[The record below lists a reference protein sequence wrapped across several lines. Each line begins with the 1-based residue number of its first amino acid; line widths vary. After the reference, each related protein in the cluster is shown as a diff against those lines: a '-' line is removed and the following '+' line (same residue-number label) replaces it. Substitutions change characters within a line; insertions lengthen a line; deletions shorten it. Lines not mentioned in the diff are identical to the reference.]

1 MAAVQPAAGERPG
14 EQPYSPL
21 RPPDRDGVIWRG
33 LDGAA
38 RALAIAACARRRRA
52 PLIVVAAGSP
62 EAADLENDLRLLA
75 DDPTL
80 KIATLPDWETLPYD
94 HFSPDPKIIAA
105 RLATLSGLHQL
116 DRGILIVTIAAVLQR
131 LPPVDYVFGRILR
144 LAVGERLDGREFA
157 ARLVAAG
164 YQAAETVT
172 QPGEFAVRGAVLDLY
187 PSGSR
192 LPCRIEFD
200 DDEIASLRTFDPETQ
215 RGLERTAGIEMLPAR
230 EYPFDRDA
238 IDEFRRAFRNRFDID
253 VRHCALYQDLRRG
266 YHPPG
271 LEYYLPLFF
280 AKTASLA
287 DYLPV
292 TATWMSLP
300 GVAAAGARFRQLV
313 RDRYEQ
319 RRHDLSRPVLDPDEL
334 YFDESAIAA
343 QTAAMPQIAI
353 AGEPSAD
360 EQALDNR
367 PVVHFACAPPPLLP
381 VHQRARDPAAALH
394 DDLAAGGRRLL
405 IAADS
410 PGRREF
416 LAETLAACGLRPQ
429 ILDDWHAW
437 MSSGSPFALAV
448 LPVSGGFDLPT
459 EQMAVIT
466 ESELFSERQRTA
478 RRPAQRDPLSMLRAL
493 GEVAPGAPVV
503 HEDYGVGRY
512 RGLEVLTID
521 GLPAEFACLEYR
533 GGDKLYIAISDLHL
547 ISRYS
552 GGDPE
557 HAPWHNL
564 GGEHWAKAKRR
575 ARQKISDIAAE
586 LLAAHARRAAAAGR
600 TFAHDPAAYAD
611 FIAAFPYE
619 ETADQQS
626 AIDAVLGDLA
636 APRPMDRVV
645 CGDVGF
651 GKTEVALR
659 AAFTV
664 VHAGSQVALL
674 APTTLLAHQHYNVFR
689 DRFADW
695 PVRIELLTRASTTS
709 GSDIRRDL
717 QNGKIDIVI
726 GTHRLLQDNIVF
738 ADLGL
743 VIVDEEQRFG
753 VEQKEKLKSLR
764 ANVDL
769 LTLTA
774 TPIPRTLNMTLGG
787 LRDISI
793 IATPPARRNPIRTA
807 IAAYE
812 PDLIRDAVSREV
824 QRGGQV
830 YFVHNE
836 VQGLPR
842 LHRELEKLLP
852 EVDIAV
858 AHGQMGARELERT
871 MREFYARRHQLL
883 LCTTIIENGI
893 DVANANTIII
903 NRADRFGLAQLHQL
917 RGRVGRSYHQAY
929 AYLLVPDWRAIT
941 TDARKRLEAIGSL
954 TELGAGFMLASHDL
968 EIRGAGELLGAE
980 QSGHIQEIGYS
991 LYMEMLARAVSA
1003 LESGAD
1009 PADLAAEAAPVKV
1022 ELHIPAL
1029 IPDDYLAD
1037 VSERLILYR
1046 RLAAADRE
1054 QLADLES
1061 EMTDRFGRLPE
1072 AAQNLFRLAA
1082 LRLRCATLGIGQ
1094 LELGSEG
1101 GIVTF
1106 GETPRINV
1114 TRLVE
1119 LVQAEPGR
1127 YRLRGERLTIS
1138 RPLPDAAARFA
1149 AAQELLASL
1158 DIQTK

>member
-1 MAAVQPAAGERPG
+1 MMTAPKRAAGDRPG
-14 EQPYSPL
+14 AQRYSPL
-21 RPPDRDGVIWRG
+21 RPPDRDGVYWRG
-33 LDGAA
+33 LDGAS
-38 RALAIAACARRRRA
+38 RALAIAAYARRQRA
-52 PLIVVAAGSP
+52 PLIAVCAGSQ

-80 KIATLPDWETLPYD
+80 KIETLPDWETLPYD

-105 RLATLSGLHQL
+105 RLATLAGLHQL
-116 DRGILIVTIAAVLQR
+116 ERGVLVVTVAALLQR
-131 LPPVDYVFGRILR
+131 LPPADYVFGRVLR
-144 LAVGERLDGREFA
+144 LAVGERLDSREFT

-172 QPGEFAVRGAVLDLY
+172 QPGEFAVRGAVLDLF
-187 PSGSR
+187 PSGSP
-192 LPCRIEFD
+192 LPCRIELD
-200 DDEIASLRTFDPETQ
+200 DDEIASLRSFDPETQ

-230 EYPFDRDA
+230 EYPFDRQA
-238 IDEFRRAFRNRFDID
+238 IDDFRHAFRNRFDID

-280 AKTASLA
+280 AETASLA
-287 DYLPV
+287 DYLPA
-292 TATWMSLP
+292 TAAWVRLP
-300 GVAAAGARFRQLV
+300 GVAAAGERFRQLV
-313 RDRYEQ
+313 AARYEQ
-319 RRHDLSRPVLDPDEL
+319 RRHDLSRPVLEPHEL
-334 YFDESAIAA
+334 YFVTADIATR
-343 QTAAMPQIAI
+343 TAALPWIEI
-353 AGEPSAD
+353 SDEKPAGDS
-360 EQALDNR
+360 
-367 PVVHFACAPPPLLP
+367 PVLHFASAPPPALP
-381 VHQRARDPAAALH
+381 LHQRARDPALALK
-394 DDLAAGGRRLL
+394 DYLASGEQRLL

-416 LAETLAACGLRPQ
+416 LSETLAALGLHPQ
-429 ILDDWHAW
+429 ILDNWHAW
-437 MSSGSPFALAV
+437 MSSGSTFALAV
-448 LPVSGGFDLPT
+448 LPLSGGFALPS
-459 EQMAVIT
+459 ESLAVIT

-478 RRPAQRDPLSMLRAL
+478 RRPPPRDPLSMLRAL
-493 GEVAPGAPVV
+493 GELAPGAPVV
-503 HEDYGVGRY
+503 HEDHGVGRY
-512 RGLEVLTID
+512 RGLEVIAID
-521 GLPAEFACLEYR
+521 GLPAEFASLEYR
-533 GGDKLYIAISDLHL
+533 GGDKLYVAISDLHL
-547 ISRYS
+547 LSRYS

-557 HAPWHNL
+557 QAPWHSL

-586 LLAAHARRAAAAGR
+586 LLAVHARRAAAAGR
-600 TFAHDPAAYAD
+600 AFACDPAAYAD

-626 AIDAVLGDLA
+626 AIDAVLHDLA
-636 APRPMDRVV
+636 EPRPMDRVV

-664 VHAGSQVALL
+664 VHAGAQVALL
-674 APTTLLAHQHYNVFR
+674 APTTLLAQQHYNVFR

-695 PVRIELLTRASTTS
+695 PVRIELFSRASAAS
-709 GSDIRRDL
+709 GSAIQRDL
-717 QNGKIDIVI
+717 QAGKIDIVI
-726 GTHRLLQDNIVF
+726 GTHRLLQRHVAF

-743 VIVDEEQRFG
+743 LIVDEEQRFG
-753 VEQKEKLKSLR
+753 VEQKEKLKSRR
-764 ANVDL
+764 ADVDL

-807 IAAYE
+807 IAAFE
-812 PDLIRDAVSREV
+812 PDLIRDAVNREV

-836 VQGLPR
+836 VQSLPR
-842 LHRELEKLLP
+842 IRRELHHLLP

-871 MREFYARRHQLL
+871 MREFYARRHELL

-941 TDARKRLEAIGSL
+941 ADARKRLEAISSL

-991 LYMEMLARAVSA
+991 LYMEMLSRTVTA
-1003 LESGAD
+1003 LKAGGDA
-1009 PADLAAEAAPVKV
+1009 ADLPAEPAAIKV

-1029 IPDDYLAD
+1029 IPDDYLSD

-1046 RLAAADRE
+1046 RLAGAAGE
-1054 QLADLES
+1054 ELTALES
-1061 EMTDRFGRLPE
+1061 EMIDRFGRLPE
-1072 AAQNLFRLAA
+1072 AAGNLFRLAA
-1082 LRLRCATLGIGQ
+1082 LRQQCSALGIRH

-1101 GIVTF
+1101 GIVEF
-1106 GETPRINV
+1106 GDRPGIDV
-1114 TRLVE
+1114 GRLVE
-1119 LVQAEPGR
+1119 WVQSEPER
-1127 YRLRGERLTIS
+1127 YRLRGDRLAIS
-1138 RPLPDAAARFA
+1138 QPLPDAAARFTA
-1149 AAQELLASL
+1149 ARELLEML
-1158 DIQTK
+1158 HPTP